1 MLMVKLPLN
10 EIIWVRY
17 YDILNRITHVITSDK
32 RRDNY
37 YIYKVFPD
45 GNTERLYRGK
55 DPQEL
60 EQKVF
65 GQKRRA

>member
-10 EIIWVRY
+10 EIVWVRY
-17 YDILNRITHVITSDK
+17 QDSLGRLTHVITSDK

-37 YIYKVFPD
+37 YIYKVLPD

-55 DPQEL
+55 DPSEL